1 MQDLEIDVTEIET
14 LQTINN
20 TRELTGI
27 FARAQ
32 STIVNGAT
40 VILYRKSPSGD
51 KTPFDKI
58 SNEQDLAAY
67 RSSVFK
73 YLQE

>member
-1 MQDLEIDVTEIET
+1 
-14 LQTINN
+14 
-20 TRELTGI
+20 LTSI

-32 STIVNGAT
+32 STIVNGAI

-58 SNEQDLAAY
+58 STEGDLAAY
-67 RSSVFK
+67 KASVFK